1 MRKRIWRVLSIITAS
16 AMVFSGTPQYQYG
29 KSAKAA
35 EVVQDTEKE
44 SESLQ
49 TGSYSVK
56 PSAEA
61 DVKETAVAEKNI
73 NDGGN
78 TDKATTDKVTV
89 GKVTNGKKIQT
100 QSESSGT
107 RLKAKA
113 NVNEMVYGDFKY
125 MVDNSSVT
133 ITGYTG
139 DGGDI
144 TVPDKIDGMSVKSIN
159 GYVFDGKSGVTSVKL
174 PSQLTY
180 LGAYVFRGTSITDI
194 TIPNTLSECGTYEV
208 ENYKNGYAGPF
219 AGAEKL
225 TTVTFEDGIKEI
237 PAFILSTYYNDKSG
251 SNVASNITAVNLPES
266 VEKIG
271 QCAFQFNTKLS
282 DNFFAKL
289 KNLKQIYYGAFIACK
304 SLKNIVLPGSIREIG
319 DHAIW
324 ACDGLE
330 SVEFAASAD
339 DTAEC
344 SMHELSFGKNESLKK
359 VKFSNLN
366 KAISVNAFQ
375 NCKSLTDIEF
385 TDSTLYISKYAFE
398 SCESLT
404 SVNFHRSWK

>member
-113 NVNEMVYGDFKY
+113 NVNEMVY
-125 MVDNSSVT
+125 
-133 ITGYTG
+133 
-139 DGGDI
+139 
-144 TVPDKIDGMSVKSIN
+144 
-159 GYVFDGKSGVTSVKL
+159 
-174 PSQLTY
+174 
-180 LGAYVFRGTSITDI
+180 A
-194 TIPNTLSECGTYEV
+194 
-208 ENYKNGYAGPF
+208 
-219 AGAEKL
+219 
-225 TTVTFEDGIKEI
+225 
-237 PAFILSTYYNDKSG
+237 IL
-251 SNVASNITAVNLPES
+251 NI
-266 VEKIG
+266 
-271 QCAFQFNTKLS
+271 
-282 DNFFAKL
+282 
-289 KNLKQIYYGAFIACK
+289 
-304 SLKNIVLPGSIREIG
+304 
-319 DHAIW
+319 W
-324 ACDGLE
+324 
-330 SVEFAASAD
+330 
-339 DTAEC
+339 
-344 SMHELSFGKNESLKK
+344 
-359 VKFSNLN
+359 
-366 KAISVNAFQ
+366 
-375 NCKSLTDIEF
+375 
-385 TDSTLYISKYAFE
+385 
-398 SCESLT
+398 
-404 SVNFHRSWK
+404 